1 MHTCNDNA
9 HALQRQGPQLP
20 AELTSWPVKEGAWGT
35 AYTLRYLK
43 EEQAWEKLP
52 ASEVSYRHPDTA
64 GQVPRLSTLLYLSTC
79 LSEAHRCFPPS
90 AQENVLFGTA
100 LPRSDNCIDYAL

>member
-1 MHTCNDNA
+1 MHACTDRV

-20 AELTSWPVKEGAWGT
+20 AELISWPVKEGAWGT

-64 GQVPRLSTLLYLSTC
+64 GQVPHLSIVFYLLTC
-79 LSEAHRCFPPS
+79 LYEAHHCFAPS

-100 LPRSDNCIDYAL
+100 LPCSDNYTEYAL